1 MRHAIIRLALCMLIT
16 LALSP
21 VARAAWQLNGIPVGA
36 PTNTQSVAKLV
47 PNGAGGVAI
56 FWSEEVSGDPFV
68 FGTVLNSM
76 GDTMFNGPPIVV
88 FTVLLPQ
95 TQTVV
100 PDGVG
105 GEIAVWNVLDG
116 GSWDIV
122 AQRIDGHGNLL
133 WGVNGVTV
141 TAAANDQLE
150 PYLIADGAGGAICGW
165 NDFRSH
171 PFRDIYAQR
180 MDASGNMLWTTNG
193 VGVSTLANGQYL
205 GALVSDNAGGAAL
218 VWSDAR
224 NGVEDLYV
232 QRLDGS
238 GSALWGTNGT
248 PFVVSP
254 IQKVFTSMV
263 PSGPDGAIIGWVQPR
278 PGPPQP
284 TTQWEGHLLR
294 LNFSSSPDWPGSVPI
309 CIADGSQTPTAAV
322 TDGAGGVIVAF
333 HDDRNGSNTDEY
345 LARIDRFGNR
355 VWNQSGVPLCT
366 AGGDQLE
373 SVMTPDGAGGAIVA
387 WTDHRGGP
395 AADIYAGRIDALG
408 NLLWTPNGVPV
419 CTDASNQ
426 SAPAIASDGVGGV
439 VVAWEDSR
447 FGHGSIFA
455 QRLKAA
461 NGEWGP
467 PDATGIGDAPS
478 IGALTILPNY
488 PNPFAATTNIEI
500 RVPSASDVSVDVF
513 DVAGRRVS
521 TLAMR
526 GADAGWDRIP
536 FAGLSADGRPLPS
549 GVYFYRVTAGGH
561 TATRKMVI
569 AR

>member
-36 PTNTQSVAKLV
+36 PTNTQSVAKLA

-105 GEIAVWNVLDG
+105 GEIAVWNVLNG

-224 NGVEDLYV
+224 NGVEDLSCNDSMDPEA
-232 QRLDGS
+232 RCG
-238 GSALWGTNGT
+238 ARTA
-248 PFVVSP
+248 PFRRVADSKGVYKHGP
-254 IQKVFTSMV
+254 VT
-263 PSGPDGAIIGWVQPR
+263 SGPDGAIMAGYSR
-278 PGPPQP
+278 AR
-284 TTQWEGHLLR
+284 GHR
-294 LNFSSSPDWPGSVPI
+294 NRRRSGRAI
-309 CIADGSQTPTAAV
+309 CCV
-322 TDGAGGVIVAF
+322 
-333 HDDRNGSNTDEY
+333 
-345 LARIDRFGNR
+345 
-355 VWNQSGVPLCT
+355 
-366 AGGDQLE
+366 
-373 SVMTPDGAGGAIVA
+373 
-387 WTDHRGGP
+387 
-395 AADIYAGRIDALG
+395 
-408 NLLWTPNGVPV
+408 
-419 CTDASNQ
+419 
-426 SAPAIASDGVGGV
+426 
-439 VVAWEDSR
+439 
-447 FGHGSIFA
+447 
-455 QRLKAA
+455 
-461 NGEWGP
+461 
-467 PDATGIGDAPS
+467 
-478 IGALTILPNY
+478 
-488 PNPFAATTNIEI
+488 
-500 RVPSASDVSVDVF
+500 
-513 DVAGRRVS
+513 
-521 TLAMR
+521 
-526 GADAGWDRIP
+526 
-536 FAGLSADGRPLPS
+536 
-549 GVYFYRVTAGGH
+549 
-561 TATRKMVI
+561 
-569 AR
+569 